1 MRSVSL
7 LVYKAV
13 DGAIE
18 VGAACYPSP
27 PPSFDL
33 PQGYSNTPL
42 MFTRTRTKCISVK
55 HSHRPTLSRRKSR
68 GTITQTG

>member
-18 VGAACYPSP
+18 VGAVHRSAC
-27 PPSFDL
+27 SFL
-33 PQGYSNTPL
+33 QKVLFTPL
-42 MFTRTRTKCISVK
+42 GLGS
-55 HSHRPTLSRRKSR
+55 
-68 GTITQTG
+68 